1 MSGWWASACPAC
13 WLSSISP
20 AGRLPTAQCSSPAC
34 STCGSSTYSSPN
46 NNMLTYDPIDQ
57 QLVDERVAQF
67 RGQTRRFLEGKLSE
81 DEFRALRL
89 RNGLYIQRYAP
100 MLRIAIP
107 YGLLSSTQLRKL
119 SHIARTYDRGYG
131 HFSTRQNLQLNW
143 PKLEQV
149 PDILAELATVQMH
162 AIQTSGNCIRNT
174 TTDHFAGVAPD
185 EIVDSFVWC
194 EIIRQWS
201 TFHPEFSFLPRKFKI
216 AVNGAVSDRAAVAV
230 HDIGLHAVKDE
241 NGEVGFRVLVG
252 GGLGRTP
259 MIGKVI
265 REFLPWQHLLTY
277 LDAILRVYN
286 RYGRRDNIHKAR
298 IKILVKERGADKFR
312 DEVEAEWANLKDGPA
327 TLIAEEVERVAARFT
342 RPAYETLRDEPLSS
356 DARYAFPPF
365 QAWLKRNVHA
375 HKAPGYAAVTLSL
388 KKTGVP
394 PGDVTA
400 DQMDAIARLADRYSF
415 GELRVSH
422 EQNLILADVPQRDLL
437 ALWREARALGLAT
450 SNIGLLTNIIAC
462 PGGDFCSLA
471 NAKSIPVAEAIQ
483 RRFEDLDYLH
493 DIGELDLNISGCM
506 NACGHHHVGHIGI
519 LGVDKHGEE
528 WYQIEI
534 GGNQGEVREGGA
546 PASLGKILGPSFAR
560 DDVPEVIERLLRC
573 YLDERDTAEERFID
587 VVHRVGI
594 EPFKQSVY
602 GHPDQ
607 KPADRREPVLA

>member
-1 MSGWWASACPAC
+1 V
-13 WLSSISP
+13 
-20 AGRLPTAQCSSPAC
+20 R
-34 STCGSSTYSSPN
+34 
-46 NNMLTYDPIDQ
+46 
-57 QLVDERVAQF
+57 QF
-67 RGQTRRFLEGKLSE
+67 RDQTRRFLDGQLSE
-81 DEFRALRL
+81 EEFRALRL

-107 YGLLSSTQLRKL
+107 YGLLSTRQLRKL
-119 SHIARTYDRGYG
+119 AEIARKYDRGYG

-162 AIQTSGNCIRNT
+162 AIQTSGNSFRNV
-174 TTDHFAGVAPD
+174 TTDHFAGVAQD

-216 AVNGAVSDRAAVAV
+216 ALNGARADRAAVAV

-241 NGEVGFRVLVG
+241 AGEVGFRVLVG

-259 MIGKVI
+259 MIGCVV
-265 REFLPWQHLLTY
+265 REFLPWPHLLTY
-277 LDAILRVYN
+277 LEAILRVYN

-298 IKILVKERGADKFR
+298 IKILVKERGPDKFR
-312 DEVEAEWANLKDGPA
+312 EEVEAEWAHLKDGPA

-342 RPAYETLRDEPLSS
+342 RPAYERLSELDL
-356 DARYAFPPF
+356 DAINVPGFG
-365 QAWLKRNVHA
+365 AWAKRNVQP
-375 HKAPGYAAVTLSL
+375 HKVPGYAAVTLSL

-400 DQMDAIARLADRYSF
+400 EQMDAIADLADRHSF

-422 EQNLILADVPQRDLL
+422 EQNLVLADVRQSDLVE
-437 ALWREARALGLAT
+437 LWREARRLGLAT
-450 SNIGLLTNIIAC
+450 PNLGLLTNIIAC
-462 PGGDFCSLA
+462 PGGDFCALA

-483 RRFEDLDYLH
+483 RRFDDLDYLH

-519 LGVDKHGEE
+519 LGVDKNGEE

-534 GGNQGEVREGGA
+534 GGNQGETRPGVKA
-546 PASLGKILGPSFAR
+546 ALGKVLGPSVAR
-560 DDVPEVIERLLRC
+560 AQVPEVVERLIDC
-573 YLDERDTAEERFID
+573 YLTHRDSDAERFVD
-587 VVHRVGI
+587 VVHRIGI
-594 EPFKQSVY
+594 EPFKEQVY
-602 GHPDQ
+602 GNADQ
-607 KPADRREPVLA
+607 RASRHHRERAVA